1 MDMSESSG
9 YQDFM
14 WAIKINRLSLEL
26 VGLWPKTDEVAK
38 RRLGSDIRTG
48 FAFIMIAIVSGIPYI
63 HALIRVWG
71 NMALMIDNLR
81 VTIPVI
87 TISLELVIMRWKQT
101 VVLTI
106 VETMAEDW
114 TATKLSTERDVMI
127 KQARIA
133 RLLIIFGYIIVATS
147 FTILIILPCFGVQ
160 IRYPTNL
167 TDRNKLLPLQ
177 TYYIYDTDKDLLYV
191 LTFLSQA
198 IGILMSAII
207 FIAINAFLG
216 FVILHI
222 CGQLE
227 NFKQRII
234 KLVSCEDFNKALS
247 SSIVTHLRLIRYAD
261 NIENTYTLI
270 LFLLVLQFGIVF
282 CLCGFIILIV
292 ISDEKLTAANFSQI
306 SYLLSSVICLLSQ
319 TFFYC
324 FGGDLITEQCN
335 AVYQTICDLEWYT
348 LEPRKARNLILLM
361 LVAKEPFRITA
372 GKVLPLKMTTFCS
385 LLKTTAGYISVLLAM
400 RN

>member
-1 MDMSESSG
+1 MDISKSSG
-9 YQDFM
+9 Y
-14 WAIKINRLSLEL
+14 KEL
-26 VGLWPKTDEVAK
+26 VGLWPKTNGTK
-38 RRLGSDIRTG
+38 RSFNSDIRMG
-48 FAFIMIAIVSGIPYI
+48 FAFIMTAIVSIPFV

-81 VTIPVI
+81 LTIPVL
-87 TISLELVIMRWKQT
+87 TILLEFVIMRWKQT

-133 RLLIIFGYIIVATS
+133 RFLIIFGSIIVTTS
-147 FTILIILPCFGVQ
+147 FTTLIILPCFGVQ

-198 IGILMSAII
+198 IGMLLSGII

-234 KLVSCEDFNKALS
+234 NLVSCKDFNKALS

-270 LFLLVLQFGIVF
+270 LFILVLQFGIVF

-292 ISDEKLTAANFSQI
+292 ISDEKLNAENFSQI

-324 FGGDLITEQCN
+324 YGGDLITEQCN

-361 LVAKEPFRITA
+361 LVAKEPF
-372 GKVLPLKMTTFCS
+372 
-385 LLKTTAGYISVLLAM
+385 LLKTMAGYISVLLAM

>member
-1 MDMSESSG
+1 M
-9 YQDFM
+9 
-14 WAIKINRLSLEL
+14 
-26 VGLWPKTDEVAK
+26 
-38 RRLGSDIRTG
+38 G
-48 FAFIMIAIVSGIPYI
+48 FAFIMMAFVSGIPFV

-81 VTIPVI
+81 ISIPVL
-87 TISLELVIMRWKQT
+87 TVALELVIMRWKQT
-101 VVLTI
+101 VVLSI
-106 VETMAEDW
+106 VKTMAEDW
-114 TATKLSTERDVMI
+114 ITTKLSTERDVMI

-133 RLLIIFGYIIVATS
+133 RFLIIFGCIIMAMS

-198 IGILMSAII
+198 IAVLLSAII

-234 KLVSCEDFNKALS
+234 NLVSCKNFNKTLS
-247 SSIVTHLRLIRYAD
+247 STIVTHLRLIRYAD

-270 LFLLVLQFGIVF
+270 LFILVLQFGIVF

-292 ISDEKLTAANFSQI
+292 I
-306 SYLLSSVICLLSQ
+306 ICLVVLFVYFRKR
-319 TFFYC
+319 FFYC

-372 GKVLPLKMTTFCS
+372 GKVLPLRMTTFCS
-385 LLKTTAGYISVLLAM
+385 LLKTMAGYISVLLAM